1 MIQSKQLSVA
11 MATLLSVLLL
21 TSCAP
26 KEAPAPKEPQAQQ
39 KAEDFDWVI
48 YVKDTQNFAIGPM
61 NIAIAVDMKAVNT
74 SGGIEG
80 KYTGAATATVQNRMS
95 ASGGKVSAD
104 SVSRSKPFTFNVEQD
119 VPLAPL
125 VPPAEDDDIK
135 PVPLVPPSDEANE
148 WNAQGSITMV
158 TGDFSGTVEAGGASA
173 TGNVKGSTSTL
184 PFTMAISGTQVTMKI
199 QIPEVGMGTF
209 KGYIRGEGKKGAEDG
224 LEGFEPVPLTPPA
237 KKSPSKKADD
247 DFAPVPLV
255 PPASDL
261 DDFAP
266 VPLVPGNNS

>member
-11 MATLLSVLLL
+11 MATLLSVLLF

-26 KEAPAPKEPQAQQ
+26 KEAPAPAPKEPQAQQ

-80 KYTGAATATVQNRMS
+80 KYTGNATAKVENRMS

-104 SVSRSKPFTFNVEQD
+104 SVSTSKPFTFNLEAD
-119 VPLAPL
+119 IPLAPL
-125 VPPAEDDDIK
+125 VPPSEDDDI
-135 PVPLVPPSDEANE
+135 PLAPLVPPRDEDNSWTGE
-148 WNAQGSITMV
+148 GSITMV
-158 TGDFSGTVEAGGASA
+158 TGGFSGTVEAGGRKETAS
-173 TGNVKGSTSTL
+173 VKGSTSTL
-184 PFTMAISGTQVTMKI
+184 PFTITISGTEVTMQI
-199 QIPEVGMGTF
+199 QIPEVGTGNF
-209 KGYIRGEGKKGAEDG
+209 KGYIRGEGKKAAEDG
-224 LEGFEPVPLTPPA
+224 LEGFE
-237 KKSPSKKADD
+237 
-247 DFAPVPLV
+247 PVPLV

-261 DDFAP
+261 DDFKPA
-266 VPLVPGNNS
+266 PLVPSKKP